1 MKKLL
6 YKYLKT
12 RVEKISIII
21 EKPRHKYNVE
31 TFHQLRVEI
40 KKLHA
45 AFALIKFGATTF
57 KLKKQFKP
65 FQVIF
70 KYAGK
75 VRQIQI
81 EQVVLLK
88 YANKNELSIY
98 RKNLRRKLLRS
109 KNVFF
114 NKIKMKLLVEKLN
127 KIDIKTIPVNTISNK
142 KYLLFI
148 KEQKQKIKT
157 IIRKKSLEDFQYHQ
171 LRKKLKQ
178 IHYVKKM
185 SKINNEENGISILTN
200 QLGLWHD
207 LSATRNQLLKSKKDM
222 KLNIW
227 ETKQAEKTVHGIEL
241 DIKKRILDIN
251 KTISKTKDY
260 WNEKETLNLKFGT
273 GVHQQQV

>member
-1 MKKLL
+1 LKKSL
-6 YKYLKT
+6 YKYLKN
-12 RVEKISIII
+12 RIEKIAIII
-21 EKPRHKYNVE
+21 EKPRHNYNVE

-45 AFALIKFGATTF
+45 AFALIKFGAVAF

-81 EQVVLLK
+81 EQVVLLN
-88 YANKNELSIY
+88 YANKNELGIY

-114 NKIKMKLLVEKLN
+114 NKIEMKLLIEKLN
-127 KIDIKTIPVNTISNK
+127 RIDLKTIPLNK
-142 KYLLFI
+142 IIKKEYLSFI
-148 KEQKQKIKT
+148 NEQKQKIKT
-157 IIRKKSLEDFQYHQ
+157 IIRKKSLDDFQYHK

-178 IHYVKKM
+178 IYYVNQI
-185 SKINNEENGISILTN
+185 SKIKYEENGISLLTK

-222 KLNIW
+222 ELNIW

-273 GVHQQQV
+273 GVHQQEI

>member
-1 MKKLL
+1 MKKSL
-6 YKYLKT
+6 YKYLKN
-12 RVEKISIII
+12 RIEKIAIII
-21 EKPRHKYNVE
+21 EKPRHNYNVE

-45 AFALIKFGATTF
+45 AFALIKFGAVAF

-81 EQVVLLK
+81 EQVVLLN
-88 YANKNELSIY
+88 YANKNELGIY

-114 NKIKMKLLVEKLN
+114 NKIEMKLLIEKLN
-127 KIDIKTIPVNTISNK
+127 RIDLKTIPLNK
-142 KYLLFI
+142 IIKKEYLSFI
-148 KEQKQKIKT
+148 NEQKQKIKT
-157 IIRKKSLEDFQYHQ
+157 IIRKKSLDDFQYHK

-178 IHYVKKM
+178 IYYVNQI
-185 SKINNEENGISILTN
+185 SKIKYEENGISLLTK

-222 KLNIW
+222 ELNIW

-273 GVHQQQV
+273 GVHQQEI